1 MKKLFF
7 TFIAILSIIA
17 VNAQCSMCVATIE
30 SNQESMVG
38 RGLNSGILFLM
49 AMPYILMSIV
59 GFIWYRNYKNKQAQL
74 N

>member
-1 MKKLFF
+1 MKKF
-7 TFIAILSIIA
+7 TLSLIAILSVVA

-38 RGLNSGILFLM
+38 SGLNSGILFLM
-49 AMPYILMSIV
+49 AMPYILMGTV
-59 GFIWYRNYKNKQAQL
+59 GFIWYRSYKVKQAQL